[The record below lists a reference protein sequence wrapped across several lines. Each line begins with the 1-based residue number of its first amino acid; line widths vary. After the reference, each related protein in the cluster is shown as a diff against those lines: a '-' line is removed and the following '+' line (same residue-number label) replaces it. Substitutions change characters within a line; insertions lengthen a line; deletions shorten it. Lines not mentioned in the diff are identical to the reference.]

1 MVIFTYNDYLD
12 CIASQKIQKAMHI
25 EGRRI
30 QMENTTKEKQKS
42 KQTINIQDEKIDEI
56 IENLIE
62 QKGEIVD
69 FINDF
74 FKIQAWEVT
83 KKNLEH
89 YKNLHTIESKIY
101 KLKEKEI
108 YFFIKLQKEPNYH
121 MPYII
126 LTECMNFIQ
135 TWKQENQNSKQP
147 PIIVP
152 IVIYIGKQNWNCKP
166 NSSNMRYTSFE
177 ENRINLAYNLIDLN
191 RCKPIE
197 LIKKKSLI
205 SNIMIIKSNIDNLSK
220 KKLLEKL
227 KDEIQE
233 IDKYLQISEI
243 ERILLTKWLGI

>member
-12 CIASQKIQKAMHI
+12 CIANHKIQKAMHI
-25 EGRRI
+25 ESKKI
-30 QMENTTKEKQKS
+30 LIENTTKEKQKR
-42 KQTINIQDEKIDEI
+42 KQTTNIQDEKIDEI
-56 IENLIE
+56 IENLIQ
-62 QKGEIVD
+62 QKEEIVD

-74 FKIQAWEVT
+74 FKIQKWEVT

-101 KLKEKEI
+101 KSKEKEK

-135 TWKQENQNSKQP
+135 NWKQENQNSKQP
-147 PIIVP
+147 PIIIP
-152 IVIYIGKQNWNCKP
+152 IVIYIGKQNWNFKT
-166 NSSNMRYTSFE
+166 NSSSIRYTSFE
-177 ENRINLAYNLIDLN
+177 ENRINLGYNLIDLN
-191 RCKPIE
+191 KYKPIE

-205 SNIMIIKSNIDNLSK
+205 SNIMIIKSNIDNKSK
-220 KKLLEKL
+220 KKILEKL
-227 KDEIQE
+227 KDEIQK

-243 ERILLTKWLGI
+243 ERVLLTK

>member
-12 CIASQKIQKAMHI
+12 CIANQKIKKAMHI
-25 EGRRI
+25 EGKKI
-30 QMENTTKEKQKS
+30 LMEKTTKEKQKN
-42 KQTINIQDEKIDEI
+42 KENINIQDEKIDEI

-74 FKIQAWEVT
+74 FKIQAWTVT
-83 KKNLEH
+83 KKNIEKH
-89 YKNLHTIESKIY
+89 QNLHSIQSQIY

-135 TWKQENQNSKQP
+135 NWKKENQHSKQP

-152 IVIYIGKQNWNCKP
+152 IVIYIGKQNWNIKP
-166 NSSNMRYTSFE
+166 NSSNIRYTSFE

-191 RCKPIE
+191 RYKQID
-197 LIKKKSLI
+197 LIKMKSLI
-205 SNIMIIKSNIDNLSK
+205 SNLMIIKSNIDNQTK

-227 KDEIQE
+227 KNEIQE

-243 ERILLTKWLGI
+243 ERFLLTK

>member
-12 CIASQKIQKAMHI
+12 CIANQKIKKAMHV
-25 EGRRI
+25 EGRKI
-30 QMENTTKEKQKS
+30 LMENTTKEKQKN
-42 KQTINIQDEKIDEI
+42 KEIINIQDEKIDEI
-56 IENLIE
+56 IESLIE

-74 FKIQAWEVT
+74 FKIQAWIVT
-83 KKNLEH
+83 KKNIEKLQ
-89 YKNLHTIESKIY
+89 NLHSIQSQIY

-135 TWKQENQNSKQP
+135 NWKKENQHSKQP

-152 IVIYIGKQNWNCKP
+152 IVIYIGKQNWNIKP
-166 NSSNMRYTSFE
+166 NSSNIRYTSFE

-191 RCKPIE
+191 RYKQID
-197 LIKKKSLI
+197 LIKMKSLI
-205 SNIMIIKSNIDNLSK
+205 SNLMIIKSNIDNQTK

-227 KDEIQE
+227 KNEIQE

-243 ERILLTKWLGI
+243 ERFLLTK

>member
-12 CIASQKIQKAMHI
+12 CIANQKIKKAMHI
-25 EGRRI
+25 EGKKI
-30 QMENTTKEKQKS
+30 LMEKTTKEKQKN
-42 KQTINIQDEKIDEI
+42 KENINIQDEKIDEI
-56 IENLIE
+56 IESLIE

-74 FKIQAWEVT
+74 FKIQAWIVT
-83 KKNLEH
+83 KKNIEKLQ
-89 YKNLHTIESKIY
+89 NLHSIQSQIC

-135 TWKQENQNSKQP
+135 NWKKENQHSKQP

-152 IVIYIGKQNWNCKP
+152 IVIYIGKQNWNIKP
-166 NSSNMRYTSFE
+166 NSSNIRYTSFE

-191 RCKPIE
+191 RYKPIE

-205 SNIMIIKSNIDNLSK
+205 SNIMIIKSNIDNQTK

-227 KDEIQE
+227 KNEIQE

-243 ERILLTKWLGI
+243 ERFLLTK

>member
-12 CIASQKIQKAMHI
+12 CIANQKIKKAMHI
-25 EGRRI
+25 EGKKI
-30 QMENTTKEKQKS
+30 LMEKTTKEKQKN
-42 KQTINIQDEKIDEI
+42 KENINIQDEKIDEI
-56 IENLIE
+56 IESLIE

-74 FKIQAWEVT
+74 FKIQAWIVT
-83 KKNLEH
+83 KKNIEKLQ
-89 YKNLHTIESKIY
+89 NLHSIQSQIC

-135 TWKQENQNSKQP
+135 NWKKENQHSKQP

-152 IVIYIGKQNWNCKP
+152 IVIYIGKQNWNIKP
-166 NSSNMRYTSFE
+166 NSSNIRYTSFE

-191 RCKPIE
+191 RYKPIE

-205 SNIMIIKSNIDNLSK
+205 SNIMIIKSNIDNQTK

-227 KDEIQE
+227 KNEIQE

-243 ERILLTKWLGI
+243 ERFLLTKWLGI

>member
-12 CIASQKIQKAMHI
+12 CIAKQKIQKVMHI

-30 QMENTTKEKQKS
+30 LIENTTKEKQRS
-42 KQTINIQDEKIDEI
+42 KQMINIQDEKIDEI
-56 IENLIE
+56 IESLID

-89 YKNLHTIESKIY
+89 YNNLHTIESKIY

-108 YFFIKLQKEPNYH
+108 YFFIKLQKETNYH

-152 IVIYIGKQNWNCKP
+152 IVIYIGKQSWNCKP

-205 SNIMIIKSNIDNLSK
+205 SNIMIIKSNIDNQSK

-227 KDEIQE
+227 KDEMQE

-243 ERILLTKWLGI
+243 ERILLTK